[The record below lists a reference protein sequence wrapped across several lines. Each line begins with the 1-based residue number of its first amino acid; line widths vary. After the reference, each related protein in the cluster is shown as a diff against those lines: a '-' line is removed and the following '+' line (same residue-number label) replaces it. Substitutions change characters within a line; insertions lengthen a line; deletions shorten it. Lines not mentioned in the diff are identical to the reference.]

1 VKKINILLICSAGM
15 STNILIRRIT
25 ASGEKKGFKVDIAAV
40 SAQQTDSFLENQKP
54 DVKPDVILIA
64 PQTKYLEQ
72 GYKNKYSSHSAVEV
86 INIQDYGNMNGDAIF
101 NRAEKLASESL
112 G

>member
-1 VKKINILLICSAGM
+1 M

-40 SAQQTDSFLENQKP
+40 SAQQTDSFLEKQ
-54 DVKPDVILIA
+54 KPDVILIA

-72 GYKNKYSSHSAVEV
+72 GYKNKYSSHSVVEV

-101 NRAEKLASESL
+101 NRAEELVSESL
-112 G
+112 A